1 MLRHMIAHDLGSSV
15 LSVTLIALLSL
26 LHACNS
32 SNALCTYTLLLL
44 IESKFGIWAVTGV

>member
-15 LSVTLIALLSL
+15 LSVTVIALLSL

-32 SNALCTYTLLLL
+32 SNALCTYTLLL
-44 IESKFGIWAVTGV
+44 IRSKFGIWAVTGV